1 MSQNDMQS
9 GDSLFQKNL
18 KAKKNRNKW
27 IAIIFIG
34 LFIGVAVILT
44 YINSSNKAAEL
55 AKNQKTSTPVK
66 AKHGASQVE
75 GKAQAIDTDGTPTQR
90 IVKQVDDAKRET
102 AKDNGSSFIDSSKV
116 LEAKTRSEEKRTAAI
131 EQKQEEK
138 ATEVREKTAK
148 TEEKAPEL
156 TREQLLA
163 IKARELMQPV
173 HYLRGT
179 EPSPAL
185 AKIADDFQAKYVNTT
200 EKNYIRHGQS
210 VVSEN
215 PHFIASITDKGSSDS
230 TSGNTNSNNTTA
242 LEDEAAMRSVAKQK
256 DQVRVLDMGEMT
268 IGEITQ
274 AINSDHAL
282 DVFIDITQPPL
293 QSVRLRAKFELDQW
307 GEGLML
313 RINRLQMGD
322 HNQSVS
328 GYALN
333 VDTDM
338 EPIFAHDVDKH
349 YFQRYAARAS
359 AAFITPWIDFVSATT
374 TTISNGTVIIED
386 NGVDN
391 AKDRMIGGVASVA
404 KEFLPELSKR
414 SNRPYTIKIPRHT
427 RVGVVFSEPLY
438 MPKGLFDEDDE
449 TEPDLSYDK
458 IFGNQTISYR

>member
-9 GDSLFQKNL
+9 GDSLFQKNR

-27 IAIIFIG
+27 IATIFIG
-34 LFIGVAVILT
+34 LFVGVAVILT

-75 GKAQAIDTDGTPTQR
+75 GRAQAIDTDGTPTQR

-102 AKDNGSSFIDSSKV
+102 AKSKGSSFIDSSKV
-116 LEAKTRSEEKRTAAI
+116 LEAKARAEVKRTAAV
-131 EQKQEEK
+131 EQVQEEQAVETKQK
-138 ATEVREKTAK
+138 AETTEAK
-148 TEEKAPEL
+148 PPEL
-156 TREQLLA
+156 TRDQLLA
-163 IKARELMQPV
+163 IKVRELMQPV
-173 HYLRGT
+173 QYLRGT

-185 AKIADDFQAKYVNTT
+185 AKIADDFQSKYANMA
-200 EKNYIRHGQS
+200 EKNYIRHGQT

-215 PHFIASITDKGSSDS
+215 PHYVASSADQAPDS
-230 TSGNTNSNNTTA
+230 TDSTNTTA
-242 LEDEAAMRSVAKQK
+242 QQGDAAMKTAATQK

-274 AINSDHAL
+274 GINSDHAV

-307 GEGLML
+307 GEGLLL

-322 HNQSVS
+322 HSQSVN
-328 GYALN
+328 GYAMN
-333 VDTDM
+333 VDVDM
-338 EPIFAHDVDKH
+338 TPVFAHDVDKH

-386 NGVDN
+386 NGVKD
-391 AKDRMIGGVASVA
+391 AKDRMIGGAASVA
-404 KEFLPELSKR
+404 KEFLPELSKY
-414 SNRPYTIKIPRHT
+414 SNRPYTIKVPRHT

-458 IFGNQTISYR
+458 VFGNQTISYR